1 MITWLRVIL
10 LFAAGMGAAAQ
21 FGKVSVLFSAWAE
34 VYPDGGAAL
43 GFLVSLVSL
52 MGVVLGLLAGLVVMR
67 VGFRRT
73 LIWALL
79 ASAVVSALEVFLP
92 PLPVMLVLRALE
104 GLPHLAIVVAA
115 PTLLA
120 EITDER
126 TRPMA
131 MTLWGTYFGVTF
143 ALYAVL
149 GPWMLRLGGVELVL
163 ASHAGFLLL
172 MAGLLW
178 LALPDDRP
186 LPEGRV
192 AQPAERLGLRMILAR
207 HVTAYSSPFI
217 AAPGVAW
224 LFYAINFVALMT
236 VLPTFLPEAT
246 REMQMTVLPL
256 VGIVSALTFGALAL
270 KLFRA
275 VPVAIAGYLMAAAS
289 VVLLVVAPGV
299 VWAPGA
305 LFIAMGFMQS
315 GGFASVPQINTDP
328 GDRAL
333 ANGVLAQMGN
343 VGNLSGTPILLAMT
357 GAFDFAGL
365 IVFSVLFYGLGAL
378 VHILAA
384 RMRARRGSGE
394 GALGAAR

>member
-1 MITWLRVIL
+1 MITWLRVVL
-10 LFAAGMGAAAQ
+10 LFCAGMGAAAQ
-21 FGKVSVLFSAWAE
+21 FGKVSVLFHAWE
-34 VYPDGGAAL
+34 GVYPQGGAAL

-52 MGVVLGLLAGLVVMR
+52 MGVLLGLLAGMVVTR

-73 LIWALL
+73 LIWALV
-79 ASAVVSALEVFLP
+79 AGAVISGLEMLLP
-92 PLPVMLVLRALE
+92 PLPVMLALRALE

-120 EITDER
+120 EITDDR
-126 TRPMA
+126 SRPMA

-143 ALYAVL
+143 AIYAAL
-149 GPWMLRLGGVELVL
+149 GPWMLGAGGVQLVL
-163 ASHAGFLLL
+163 ATHGGFLLV
-172 MAGLLW
+172 MAALLW
-178 LALPDDRP
+178 ALLPDDRAVP
-186 LPEGRV
+186 DGEV
-192 AQPAERLGLRMILAR
+192 AHPGERLGLRMILDR
-207 HVTAYSSPFI
+207 HATAYSSPFI
-217 AAPGVAW
+217 AASGVAW

-256 VGIVSALTFGALAL
+256 VGIVSALTLGALAL

-275 VPVAIAGYLMAAAS
+275 VPVAIAGYIMAAAS
-289 VVLLVVAPGV
+289 VVLLVLAPGV
-299 VWAPGA
+299 VWVPAV

-315 GGFASVPQINTDP
+315 GGFASVPQINADP
-328 GDRAL
+328 ADRAL

-365 IVFSVLFYGLGAL
+365 VVFSVLFYGLGAL

-384 RMRARRGSGE
+384 RMRAGRV
-394 GALGAAR
+394 LGAA